1 MRRARLWRGRLDC
14 SVNGGCIFQTWR
26 EMRQRCMEVE
36 KAVDGFKSQQM
47 DAVGI
52 GNH

>member
-1 MRRARLWRGRLDC
+1 MARTVRLQCEWRLHFSDIEG
-14 SVNGGCIFQTWR
+14 
-26 EMRQRCMEVE
+26 MRQRCMEVE

-52 GNH
+52 RND